1 MVAEATI
8 NKHANTLLSKYIILY
23 TEKYNRAPADLN
35 RYRDKWIFRNMYED
49 LGGVQ
54 AARVVEYYFKTGHPG
69 HPVKYLGFNY
79 DRLSQILLDLDKDEV
94 DRLKIRKETEERVR
108 KWEEKNGNSRG

>member
-8 NKHANTLLSKYIILY
+8 NKHATALLGQYISLY
-23 TEKYNRAPADLN
+23 TEKYSRPPADLN

-49 LGGVQ
+49 LGKDQ

-69 HPVKYLGFNY
+69 HPLKYLGFNY
-79 DRLSQILLDLDKDEV
+79 DRLSRILIELDEDEA
-94 DRLKIRKETEERVR
+94 DRLRLRKETEQRV
-108 KWEEKNGNSRG
+108 KEWELKNGN